1 MRRRSPGTV
10 VVPRGIRTGGC
21 PAIIIAVPL
30 PRRTLLGAGLAGA
43 AATLTGCV
51 ETSKAAV
58 WVPGTTPAAPG
69 GAGGAPAP
77 GAAASAAAADAA
89 PVTQA
94 VAKAA
99 PYTKAVGVVLTRYLK
114 PTPDN
119 PKHPGYAGAVAL
131 TMVDGTVTMHSAVGH
146 ALRYAAGPREL
157 PASKRVAMRPDS
169 IFDTAS
175 LTKLYTAILVL
186 QLVDKGKVD
195 LDAPVATYLPG
206 FTGTGK
212 GAITVAMLLTHTGA
226 LPVGPKVTGL
236 PNDAARRKA
245 VLTTPLVKGG
255 TPGDAFRYSGTGLM
269 VLAQLVEKLTG
280 TSLDKALRDTITTPL
295 GLKDTGFTPLKW
307 LSAKDEAARL
317 VATDARSSRGLLRG
331 TVHDDVCNRLGGV
344 AGHAGVFA
352 TAKDVAVI
360 GQLLLNGGAYN
371 GKRIL
376 SAAIVK
382 KMLTNANKGKKAIDA
397 ERPGRPADHGLGV
410 VLNQPWFMG
419 KLAGPA
425 TFGHTGFTGTS
436 LLVEPRRKLVLVLL
450 TNRAHPNWSW
460 ANPDPTR
467 VAVANAVAASLR

>member
-1 MRRRSPGTV
+1 M
-10 VVPRGIRTGGC
+10 
-21 PAIIIAVPL
+21 PL
-30 PRRTLLGAGLAGA
+30 PRRTLLGAGLVGA

-51 ETSKAAV
+51 ETPRAAA
-58 WVPGTTPAAPG
+58 WVAETPAAPG
-69 GAGGAPAP
+69 GAGGAPVPGTASLVAP
-77 GAAASAAAADAA
+77 DTA

-94 VAKAA
+94 VAKPA
-99 PYTKAVGVVLTRYLK
+99 PYTRAVSAVLTRYLK

-131 TMVDGTVTMHSAVGH
+131 TMVDGTVTMHTAVGH
-146 ALRYAAGPREL
+146 ALRYAAGPWEL
-157 PASKRVAMRPDS
+157 PASRRVAMRPDS

-175 LTKLYTAILVL
+175 LTKIYTAILVL

-236 PNDAARRKA
+236 PNNAARRKA
-245 VLTTPLVKGG
+245 VLTTPLVRGAV
-255 TPGDAFRYSGTGLM
+255 PGDAFRYSSTGLM
-269 VLAQLVEKLTG
+269 VLAQLVERLTG
-280 TSLDKALRDTITTPL
+280 TSLDRALRDNITTPL

-307 LSAKDEAARL
+307 LGAKDRAARL

-360 GQLLLNGGAYN
+360 GQLLLNGGTYN
-371 GKRIL
+371 GRRIL

-397 ERPGRPADHGLGV
+397 ERPGRPADHGLSV

-419 KLAGPA
+419 RLSGPG

-436 LLVEPRRKLVLVLL
+436 LLVEPRRRLVLVLL